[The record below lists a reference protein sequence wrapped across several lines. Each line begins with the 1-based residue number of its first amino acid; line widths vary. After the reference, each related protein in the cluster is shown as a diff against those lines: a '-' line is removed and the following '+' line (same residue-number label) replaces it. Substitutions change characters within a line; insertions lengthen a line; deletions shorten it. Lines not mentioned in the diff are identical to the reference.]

1 MSIYLEL
8 EGGFEGFIDFIN
20 QLCRDLKIPKSL
32 KEMGVKEDQFHLISQ
47 MAIKDPTASG
57 NPRKMTLEN
66 TLKLLQ
72 NCY

>member
-1 MSIYLEL
+1 M
-8 EGGFEGFIDFIN
+8 D
-20 QLCRDLKIPKSL
+20 
-32 KEMGVKEDQFHLISQ
+32 VKEDQFHLISQ